1 MTLLNGDHSGILWH
15 SMFDGF
21 SGSAVCLSYCQKPTG
36 WIDRMCHLNATFTE
50 DECCSGWKQIPLV
63 LFSIFKLGLWL
74 TWTLPGHDRSDG
86 TNQVD
91 IDIQISMQ
99 VLLQGC
105 SRHDSTVALNVQKD
119 LRFINSTWA
128 THYNNNNN
136 YHFKSFFQKERKE
149 GRSYILPKCIWP
161 PINSLGRNNLCRKI
175 CFFPLFVFLPWFK

>member
-1 MTLLNGDHSGILWH
+1 MTLLNGDHSDILWH

-21 SGSAVCLSYCQKPTG
+21 SSSAVCLSYCQKPNG

-63 LFSIFKLGLWL
+63 LFSIFKLRLWL

-91 IDIQISMQ
+91 IDIQIFMQ
-99 VLLQGC
+99 VHGC

-119 LRFINSTWA
+119 LRFINTTWA

-136 YHFKSFFQKERKE
+136 YHIMISFDPDNQCPFFQKERKE
-149 GRSYILPKCIWP
+149 FKGGSYILTKCIFK
-161 PINSLGRNNLCRKI
+161 KI
-175 CFFPLFVFLPWFK
+175 KHVQSQHAWCQNG